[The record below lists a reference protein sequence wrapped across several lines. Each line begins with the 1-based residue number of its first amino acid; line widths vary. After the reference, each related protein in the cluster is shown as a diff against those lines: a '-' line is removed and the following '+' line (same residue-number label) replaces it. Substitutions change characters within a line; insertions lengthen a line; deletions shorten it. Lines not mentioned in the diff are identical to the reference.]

1 MEIEDR
7 VVLEVSCG
15 AMRFSQVTGPRTSEI
30 VEAEIAPPGP
40 GQVLVDVLACGV
52 CTSDRTTWASR
63 ATSENPIRLGH
74 EMVGRI
80 AALGDEPSG
89 WAVGDVVTGLGGD
102 GFASQALLDS
112 RTILPVPAGLPPEL
126 CLGEPLAVLVEA
138 LGRSNVRPGDRV
150 AVVGLGF
157 MGLALVQLTRAL
169 LPAAIIGVDPNP
181 YARERGIA
189 AGCTEVFDPAEVP
202 SNAVSSNAV
211 SSNAVPSNAGA
222 DVVLEASGA
231 DAALATSARLVRP
244 HGTLSV
250 IGYHHSGEA
259 RLDMDL
265 WYKGVTVVNGFS
277 PQRPRVI
284 AAMRRGLRDIADR
297 QFTFAPLITH
307 RFGLDGVDAAFELME
322 QAPPGFVKSIIEPL
336 MAP

>member
-1 MEIEDR
+1 
-7 VVLEVSCG
+7 
-15 AMRFSQVTGPRTSEI
+15 MRFSHVTGPRSSEI

-52 CTSDRTTWASR
+52 CTSDRTTWAAR

-80 AALGDEPSG
+80 AAVGDQHSG
-89 WAVGDVVTGLGGD
+89 WAAGDVVTGLGGD
-102 GFASQALLDS
+102 GFATQALLDS
-112 RTILPVPAGLPPEL
+112 QTILPVPAGLPPEL

-150 AVVGLGF
+150 AIVGLGF
-157 MGLALVQLTRAL
+157 MGQALVQLTRAL
-169 LPAAIIGVDPNP
+169 LPSEIIGIDPSP
-181 YARERGIA
+181 YARERGLA
-189 AGCTEVFDPAEVP
+189 AGCTQVLAPGEVPAE
-202 SNAVSSNAV
+202 AI
-211 SSNAVPSNAGA
+211 A

-231 DAALATSARLVRP
+231 DAALATSARLVRQ

-284 AAMRRGLRDIADR
+284 AAMRLGLREIADR
-297 QFTFAPLITH
+297 QFSFAPLITH
-307 RFGLDGVDAAFELME
+307 RFGLDGVDEAFRLME
-322 QAPPGFVKSIIEPL
+322 AAPPEFVKSIIVP
-336 MAP
+336 

>member
-1 MEIEDR
+1 
-7 VVLEVSCG
+7 
-15 AMRFSQVTGPRTSEI
+15 MRFSQVTGPRTSEI

-63 ATSENPIRLGH
+63 ATPENPIRLGH

-80 AALGDEPSG
+80 AALGDEHSG

-102 GFASQALLDS
+102 GFATQALLDS
-112 RTILPVPAGLPPEL
+112 QTILPVPAGLPPEL

-150 AVVGLGF
+150 AIVALGF
-157 MGLALVQLTRAL
+157 MGQALVQLTRAL
-169 LPAAIIGVDPNP
+169 LPSEIIGVDPNP
-181 YARERGIA
+181 YARERGLA
-189 AGCTEVFDPAEVP
+189 AGCTQVLAPGEVP
-202 SNAVSSNAV
+202 SEAI
-211 SSNAVPSNAGA
+211 A

-231 DAALATSARLVRP
+231 DAALATSARLVRQ

-284 AAMRRGLRDIADR
+284 AAMRLGLREIAER
-297 QFTFAPLITH
+297 QFSFAPLITH

-322 QAPPGFVKSIIEPL
+322 SAPPEFVKSIIVP
-336 MAP
+336 

>member
-1 MEIEDR
+1 
-7 VVLEVSCG
+7 
-15 AMRFSQVTGPRTSEI
+15 MRFSHVTGPRTSEI

-63 ATSENPIRLGH
+63 GTPGNPIRLGH

-80 AALGDEPSG
+80 AAVGDGEQSG
-89 WAVGDVVTGLGGD
+89 WAAGDVVTGLGGD
-102 GFASQALLDS
+102 GFATQALLDG

-138 LGRSNVRPGDRV
+138 LGRSNVQPGDRV
-150 AVVGLGF
+150 AIVGLGF
-157 MGLALVQLTRAL
+157 MGLALVQLTRTL
-169 LPAAIIGVDPNP
+169 LPSVIIGIDPSP
-181 YARERGIA
+181 YARERGLA
-189 AGCTEVFDPAEVP
+189 AGCDLAFDPSGTLPE
-202 SNAVSSNAV
+202 
-211 SSNAVPSNAGA
+211 A

-231 DAALATSARLVRP
+231 DAALATSARMVRP

-259 RLDMDL
+259 KLDMDL

-284 AAMRRGLRDIADR
+284 AAMRRGLREIADR
-297 QFTFAPLITH
+297 QFSFAPLITN
-307 RFGLDGVDAAFELME
+307 RFGLDEVDAAFELMAS
-322 QAPPGFVKSIIEPL
+322 APPEFVKSIIVP
-336 MAP
+336 